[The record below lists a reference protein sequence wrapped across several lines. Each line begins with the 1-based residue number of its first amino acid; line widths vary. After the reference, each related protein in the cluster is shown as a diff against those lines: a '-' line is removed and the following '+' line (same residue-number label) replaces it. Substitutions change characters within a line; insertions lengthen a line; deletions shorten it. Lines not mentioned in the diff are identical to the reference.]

1 MTAQDRISV
10 DLIPRLPRGV
20 RLRRD
25 RARNRWV
32 LLAPERI
39 FEIDEIGLEILRRC
53 DGATSV
59 RQIAQDLAAT
69 FEASPDDVRADVEAF
84 LRDFADKRVIDL

>member
-1 MTAQDRISV
+1 MA
-10 DLIPRLPRGV
+10 DLVPRLPRGV

-25 RARNRWV
+25 RARDRWV

-39 FEIDEIGLEILRRC
+39 FEIDEIGVEILQAC
-53 DGATSV
+53 DGKASV
-59 RQIAQDLAAT
+59 GQIAERLAAS
-69 FEASPDDVRADVEAF
+69 FLAPADDVRADVEAF

>member
-10 DLIPRLPRGV
+10 NLIPRLPRGV

-25 RARNRWV
+25 RARSRWV